1 MSERKG
7 GEVPIKRRREGE
19 TAGGMLA
26 AMRKE
31 GHKQTDG
38 TPPEYSRDT
47 RAQDDASETVKG
59 DKQSHPLCSA
69 AQWQGLPSFLEH
81 HPACP

>member
-1 MSERKG
+1 M
-7 GEVPIKRRREGE
+7 PIKRRRGAGE
-19 TAGGMLA
+19 TAGERSSCLRGMLA

-59 DKQSHPLCSA
+59 DKQSHTLSSA
-69 AQWQGLPSFLEH
+69 AQWQGLPSFLEQ